1 MIIKSFAS
9 SSKGNCYLIS
19 DGETHLLIECGISI
33 DKIRKFTKMNFDAC
47 LITHEHKDHA
57 LSLTKILQN
66 CKNVFATKGTFDVF
80 QNDIAIFQNYVKIIE
95 KNKLYNI
102 KTFQM
107 IPFETEHD
115 AAEPVGFYLKSKK
128 TNETILFATDTYY
141 VKNRFDKINYLMIE
155 CNYAYDIVKKNIDNN
170 LLPKPMAKR
179 LLKSHF
185 ELENVKKFILEQDLK
200 EIKEI
205 YLLHLSNGNSDANR
219 FKKEIQM
226 LIGCPV
232 WICPE

>member
-19 DGETHLLIECGISI
+19 DGETNLLMECGISI

-66 CKNVFATKGTFDVF
+66 CKNVFVTKGTFEAF
-80 QNDIAIFQNYVKIIE
+80 QNDITIFNYVKIIE
-95 KNKLYNI
+95 KNKLYTI

-115 AAEPVGFYLKSKK
+115 AAEPVGFYLKSNI

-141 VKNRFDKINYLMIE
+141 IKNRFKTINYLMIE
-155 CNYAYDIVKKNIDNN
+155 CNYAYDLIKKNIENDK
-170 LLPKPMAKR
+170 LPKIMAKR

-185 ELENVKKFILEQDLK
+185 ELENVKKFILQQDLK
-200 EIKEI
+200 QIKEI
-205 YLLHLSNGNSDANR
+205 YLLHLSSGNSDATR
-219 FKKEIQM
+219 FKTEIKK
-226 LIGCPV
+226 IAGCPV
-232 WICPE
+232 WVCPE

>member
-19 DGETHLLIECGISI
+19 DGETNLLIECGISI

-66 CKNVFATKGTFDVF
+66 CKNVFATKGTFEAF
-80 QNDIAIFQNYVKIIE
+80 QNDITIFNYVKIIE
-95 KNKLYNI
+95 KNKLYTI

-115 AAEPVGFYLKSKK
+115 AAEPVGFYLKSNI

-170 LLPKPMAKR
+170 LLPKSMAKR

>member
-1 MIIKSFAS
+1 MIINSFAS

-19 DGETHLLIECGISI
+19 DGTTKLLIECGISI
-33 DKIRKFTKMNFDAC
+33 DKIRKFTKMDFLAC
-47 LITHEHKDHA
+47 LVTHEHKDHCS
-57 LSLTKILQN
+57 SLIKILQN
-66 CKNVFATKGTFDVF
+66 CKDVYATKGTFENF
-80 QNDIAIFQNYVKIIE
+80 NCKLNKTYTKIIE
-95 KNKLYNI
+95 KNKIYKI
-102 KTFQM
+102 GTFQM

-115 AAEPVGFYLKSKK
+115 AKEPVGFYLKSNI

-141 VKNRFDKINYLMIE
+141 IKNRFKTINYLMIE
-155 CNYAYDIVKKNIDNN
+155 CNYAYDLIKKNIENDK
-170 LLPKPMAKR
+170 LPKIMAKR

-185 ELENVKKFILEQDLK
+185 ELENVKKFILQQDLK
-200 EIKEI
+200 QIKEI
-205 YLLHLSNGNSDANR
+205 YLLHLSSGNSDANR